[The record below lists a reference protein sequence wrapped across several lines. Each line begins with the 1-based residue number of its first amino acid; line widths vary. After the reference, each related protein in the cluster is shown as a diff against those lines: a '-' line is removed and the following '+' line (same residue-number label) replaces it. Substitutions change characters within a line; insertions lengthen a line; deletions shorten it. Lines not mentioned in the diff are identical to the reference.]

1 LASSAI
7 IEDIIDMR
15 DHGLA
20 LLACF
25 YCDFRD
31 DDKKTLRGLV
41 SSLLVQLCHQSN
53 TFFTILRDLYSKYD
67 GGSRRPSD
75 GALIQC
81 LKDMLKHPGL
91 APVFIIIDALDEC
104 PNAYGTPS
112 SRERVLK
119 FIEELV
125 SLHLPN
131 LRICV
136 TSRPEVDIKRVL
148 DPLAFRHVSL
158 HDETGQMQDIVDYVR
173 STVNTDRNMERWRPA
188 DKLLVIEVLT
198 ERAGGM

>member
-1 LASSAI
+1 MASSG
-7 IEDIIDMR
+7 IIDEIINMR
-15 DHGLA
+15 DHGFA
-20 LLACF
+20 LLAFF

-31 DDKKTLRGLV
+31 DDKKTLHGLV
-41 SSLLVQLCHQSN
+41 SSLLVQLCHQSD
-53 TFFTILRDLYSKYD
+53 TFTILWNMYSKCGD
-67 GGSRRPSD
+67 GSRRPGD

-81 LKDMLKHPGL
+81 LKDILNYPGL

-104 PNAYGTPS
+104 PNALGTPS
-112 SRERVLK
+112 SRERVLNLIK
-119 FIEELV
+119 ELV

-136 TSRPEVDIKRVL
+136 TSRPEVDIKSVL